1 MSIDIE
7 EPINHFLMIS
17 EDQTKWT
24 SMFNTK
30 LIFNKLTT
38 EHALKLLL
46 NQKIKYF
53 TERKTLLN
61 IFLDDII
68 LEEMELHPKIYTLLK
83 YHAYEYGIIIININ
97 EETNLDDIFTT
108 EIKNEIEK
116 LNKRLM
122 N

>member
-17 EDQTKWT
+17 ESKDKWSAIFT
-24 SMFNTK
+24 SK

-97 EETNLDDIFTT
+97 EDTNLDDIFTT